1 LSPSRKGGSSRSG
14 ARGLGRSL
22 HRALI
27 AAEALLVLGVV
38 RDWVWRQVLASSFA
52 NWTKVVIAMVITVGL
67 LGGFFL
73 LAQRLL
79 ARGVSKTHQAAAGL
93 PFALPTLLL
102 HAALLA
108 VLFVLYAR
116 MLGVTVF

>member
-1 LSPSRKGGSSRSG
+1 LSPARKGGSSRSG

-38 RDWVWRQVLASSFA
+38 RDWAWRQVLASSFA
-52 NWTKVVIAMVITVGL
+52 SWAKVALAMVLTVGL
-67 LGGFFL
+67 FGGFFL
-73 LAQRLL
+73 VAERLL
-79 ARGVSKTHQAAAGL
+79 MSGVSKTHQAAASL
-93 PFALPTLLL
+93 PVVLPTLLM
-102 HAALLA
+102 HAALLG
-108 VLFVLYAR
+108 VLFVLWAR